1 MYTPTQLMI
10 ANLLTKPL
18 QGAQFRSEA
27 RMLTNSDHLR
37 EEDRVSDRT
46 EEANTYQQIDELK
59 IRDRIDSDETE

>member
-1 MYTPTQLMI
+1 
-10 ANLLTKPL
+10 
-18 QGAQFRSEA
+18 
-27 RMLTNSDHLR
+27 MLTNSDHLR